1 MTKFIKQR
9 KKWRRLVGRRAKVGG
24 GARMQTDR
32 SKKSV
37 PNTHTHIHAQSL
49 DVLKRGKRIKSDD
62 CRREG
67 ARANQPPW
75 AYAYKNETKHG
86 KYRTRGTPWFSAL
99 SVRRAPWES
108 NEEEVWR
115 EGEEGNGRWW
125 SFIENDVGEEGSTLN
140 PILTRLSFHLAGPT
154 FRFEDSWDNRGWES
168 ERLETN
174 LSMWRICTF

>member
-9 KKWRRLVGRRAKVGG
+9 KKWRRLVGRRARVGG

-86 KYRTRGTPWFSAL
+86 KYRTPWFSAL
-99 SVRRAPWES
+99 ERSTSPMRIKRGRSVKGRGGGKWSVVKFHRKWRR
-108 NEEEVWR
+108 
-115 EGEEGNGRWW
+115 GGRFNVEPDFNMIIF
-125 SFIENDVGEEGSTLN
+125 S
-140 PILTRLSFHLAGPT
+140 LSRP
-154 FRFEDSWDNRGWES
+154 NV
-168 ERLETN
+168 
-174 LSMWRICTF
+174 